1 MTTSRQPDVDL
12 EAQARSFNVF
22 DVEIQ
27 RHSKE
32 LWSYMRDRCPVSRSE
47 AFGGFWALTRYAVSL
62 DTSSAH
68 ASLRTMG

>member
-1 MTTSRQPDVDL
+1 VTTSRQPDVDL

-47 AFGGFWALTRYAVSL
+47 AFGGFYMSQRGNGY
-62 DTSSAH
+62 SSRKVYRVE
-68 ASLRTMG
+68 SR